1 MINKSILIIT
11 IIFSVILSM
20 GLISSQDF
28 TFELDKQANFTLPCT
43 LNGFPCSN
51 SATCNLT
58 IRFLNNT
65 YKINNQLMNNLGN
78 GDFTSKVNFSSL
90 ELLRY
95 KAFCT
100 ESGENDTVTGDIL
113 ITPTGRTFDEG
124 QGTTAI
130 GIMFGALA
138 VSFIFLIIGFS
149 LEKNDSTIA
158 LGFFFIFFAIILA
171 VYSLHLGYVYSND
184 ILQYESLVPVSS
196 TIYSVILFSLGG
208 LAVISG
214 ALMLIR
220 FIVELGKMNKTK
232 KFGEGFNPI
241 TDTYDF

>member
-1 MINKSILIIT
+1 MINKNILIIT
-11 IIFSVILSM
+11 ILFSVILS
-20 GLISSQDF
+20 ISLVTSQDF
-28 TFELDKQANFTLPCT
+28 TFKLNDAANFTLPCT
-43 LNGFPCSN
+43 LNGFPCSS

-58 IRFLNNT
+58 IRFLNNS

-78 GDFTSKVNFSSL
+78 GDFTSEVNFSSL
-90 ELLRY
+90 ETLRY
-95 KAFCT
+95 KGFCN
-100 ESGENDTVTGDIL
+100 EAGENGTLTGDIF

-138 VSFIFLIIGFS
+138 VSFLFLIMGFS
-149 LEKNDSTIA
+149 LEKNPSTMA
-158 LGFFFIFFAIILA
+158 LGFFFVIFSIILA
-171 VYSLHLGYVYSND
+171 IYSLHLGYVYSND

-220 FIVELGKMNKTK
+220 FIVELGKMNKSK

-241 TDTYDF
+241 TGTYDF